1 MSVFSIHLT
10 FDIIH
15 YLWWL
20 LFGSAFQALTRTSQP
35 FASTNPIVECRAE
48 SFVKKWNDYGKWLFV
63 LIPNSLFIYLS
74 TDFFSAPSTCSCYR
88 FFVLSIFHKC
98 RTQQYQSIFHTK
110 RTRWFSKMEIKNA
123 HSIEHCVR
131 FHILL
136 RPLWH
141 TATTI
146 VNI

>member
-1 MSVFSIHLT
+1 MRTIVWWLSTESELRATQNWFECLYLFIHLT

-63 LIPNSLFIYLS
+63 LIPNSLFIYQPIFFPPRRHALATAFSCFPFSINVEHNNIKVFS
-74 TDFFSAPSTCSCYR
+74 TQSEPDDFR
-88 FFVLSIFHKC
+88 KW
-98 RTQQYQSIFHTK
+98 K
-110 RTRWFSKMEIKNA
+110 
-123 HSIEHCVR
+123 
-131 FHILL
+131 
-136 RPLWH
+136 
-141 TATTI
+141 
-146 VNI
+146 